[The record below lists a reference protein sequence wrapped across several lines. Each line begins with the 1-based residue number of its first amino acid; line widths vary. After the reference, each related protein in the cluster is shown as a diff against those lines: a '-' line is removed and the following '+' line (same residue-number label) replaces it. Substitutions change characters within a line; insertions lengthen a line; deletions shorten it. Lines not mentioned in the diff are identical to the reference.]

1 MADFPL
7 QPEAYLLAGV
17 SVWETYRFLT
27 GPILR
32 QNWAKSA
39 IAPAIQVGAMTVAQV
54 VRTYQ
59 TYFQKWAVAPELH
72 WIYKAEWL
80 EQVRELHEHPPDEGT
95 VYLVPD
101 GHRLADLWEDF
112 NSYTFEYLYQ
122 GEAPERGRHFVRR
135 MRALPRMRCR
145 EKYRCH
151 GAVGFCCRNLYT

>member
-7 QPEAYLLAGV
+7 QPEANLLAGV

-59 TYFQKWAVAPELH
+59 T
-72 WIYKAEWL
+72 
-80 EQVRELHEHPPDEGT
+80 
-95 VYLVPD
+95 
-101 GHRLADLWEDF
+101 
-112 NSYTFEYLYQ
+112 
-122 GEAPERGRHFVRR
+122 
-135 MRALPRMRCR
+135 
-145 EKYRCH
+145 
-151 GAVGFCCRNLYT
+151 